1 MFYGNGGVQIVMLE
15 IGSVIDGKYKILNEI
30 GHGGMSNVYLAMN
43 EKANKTWA
51 VKEVR
56 KEGIRNFEVI
66 KQSLMVE
73 TDLLKKI
80 SHPNLPSIVDVIED
94 NDNFL
99 IVMDYVDGNT
109 LEKLLKEKQTI
120 KQEDVINWAMQL
132 CNVLDYLHHRTPPI
146 IYRDM
151 KPSNIMLKSDGTVIL
166 IDFGTAREYKTEKQ
180 EDTTCL
186 GTKGYAAPEQFGGMG
201 QTDART
207 DIYSLGA
214 TMYHLVTGHN
224 PAKPPYE
231 MYPIRHW
238 NPQLSSGLEYII
250 EKCVKRNPSER
261 YQSAAELLYAL
272 QRYRTLDE
280 TAVCAYR
287 KNSRIFAG
295 LVTASLLCAVLSVGC
310 FGTARLKQARTY
322 QNVINQAQK
331 ITNEKQSLE
340 TYLQA
345 IAIDAGKK
353 DAYDGIYEVIIADG
367 RFTEEEEEILLK
379 LNASTSHYLQ
389 SFRNKDALNY
399 GEFCY
404 HCGNA
409 YWYYY
414 EQEESR
420 QLHGTSWFAEAITSF
435 EGEEEKSME
444 YRRSVLYAEIGNF
457 YKRIL
462 AAQVDGTDA
471 GMYGDYWKKLM
482 SLKQMNDEQ
491 RDREFIT
498 LRMYQ
503 EIVTKSMEYAS
514 YLQEDGISGEEILS
528 VYQEIETDLH
538 AMKGQATNAI
548 AGEIDYLEQM
558 MESAYKIIRS
568 SYRV

>member
-1 MFYGNGGVQIVMLE
+1 MLE

-56 KEGIRNFEVI
+56 KQGVRNFEVI
-66 KQSLMVE
+66 KQSLLVE
-73 TDLLKKI
+73 IDLLKKI
-80 SHPNLPSIVDVIED
+80 SHPNLPSIIDVIEE

-109 LEKLLKEKQTI
+109 LEKLLKEEKTI
-120 KQEDVINWAMQL
+120 KQEEVVDWAIQL
-132 CNVLDYLHHRTPPI
+132 CQVLDYLHHCTPPI

-166 IDFGTAREYKTEKQ
+166 IDFGTAREYKTEQQ

-231 MYPIRHW
+231 MYPIRYW

-250 EKCVKRNPSER
+250 EKCVRKNPQER
-261 YQSAAELLYAL
+261 YQSARELLYAL
-272 QRYRTLDE
+272 QHYRTLDE
-280 TAVCAYR
+280 SAVLRYR

-295 LVTASLLCAVLSVGC
+295 LMTASFLCVAGAVGF
-310 FGTARLKQARTY
+310 FGAAQAKQVRTY
-322 QNVINQAQK
+322 QTVISQAQK
-331 ITNEKQSLE
+331 MTDEKEALA
-340 TYLQA
+340 TYLHA
-345 IAIDAGKK
+345 ITIDATRTE
-353 DAYDGIYEVIIADG
+353 AYDGIYEAIVADG
-367 RFTEEEEEILLK
+367 RFTREEEAILLEI
-379 LNASTSHYLQ
+379 NASMGNYLQ
-389 SFRNKDALNY
+389 SFRSKNALGY
-399 GEFCY
+399 GDFCY

-420 QLHGTSWFAEAITSF
+420 QSHGVSWFEEAISTY
-435 EGEEEKSME
+435 EGKEQKEME
-444 YRRSVLYAEIGNF
+444 YRRSLLYAEIGRF
-457 YKRIL
+457 YKKIL

-471 GMYGDYWKKLM
+471 GMYGEYWKGLV
-482 SLKQMNDEQ
+482 SLKHMNDEA
-491 RDREFIT
+491 RDRDFVT

-503 EIVTKSMEYAS
+503 EIVSKSMEYAR
-514 YLQEDGISGEEILS
+514 YLKEDGVTKEEILA
-528 VYQEIETDLH
+528 VYEEMAQDLEIMKSH
-538 AMKGQATNAI
+538 ATSAVAE
-548 AGEIDYLEQM
+548 EITYVEQL
-558 MESAYKIIRS
+558 MESAQKLLSS
-568 SYRV
+568 SYA

>member
-1 MFYGNGGVQIVMLE
+1 MLE
-15 IGSVIDGKYKILNEI
+15 IGSFIDGKYKILNEI

-56 KEGIRNFEVI
+56 KQGIRDFEVI
-66 KQSLMVE
+66 RQSLMIE

-80 SHPNLPSIVDVIED
+80 SHPNLPSIVDVIEE

-99 IVMDYVDGNT
+99 IVMDYVDGKT
-109 LEKLLKEKQTI
+109 LEKLLKERGTI
-120 KQEDVINWAMQL
+120 RQEEVVDWAMQL

-214 TMYHLVTGHN
+214 TMYHLLTGHN

-231 MYPIRHW
+231 MYPVRYW
-238 NPQLSSGLEYII
+238 NAKLSSGLEYII
-250 EKCVKRNPSER
+250 EKCVKKNPEER

-280 TAVCAYR
+280 SAVCTYR
-287 KNSRIFAG
+287 KNRKIFRVLLGASMLCMAG
-295 LVTASLLCAVLSVGC
+295 AIGFFAAAKTKQSHSYQSVLS
-310 FGTARLKQARTY
+310 
-322 QNVINQAQK
+322 QAQK
-331 ITNEKQSLE
+331 MTNETDALE
-340 TYLQA
+340 TYMQA
-345 IAIDAGKK
+345 IAIDAVKA
-353 DAYDGIYEVIIADG
+353 DAYEGMYEVIVSDG
-367 RFTEEEEEILLK
+367 CFTREEETKLLE
-379 LNASTSHYLQ
+379 LNISTENYLQ
-389 SFRNKDALNY
+389 KFKEKNRAAY
-399 GEFCY
+399 GDFCY
-404 HCGNA
+404 RFGNA
-409 YWYYY
+409 YWYYH

-420 QLHGTSWFAEAITSF
+420 QSHAVSWFEEAISVY
-435 EGEEEKSME
+435 EGNAEKRME
-444 YRRSVLYAEIGNF
+444 YRRSLLYAEIGNF
-457 YKRIL
+457 YKKII
-462 AAQVDGTDA
+462 AAQIDGTDS
-471 GMYGDYWKKLM
+471 GMYGAYWDGLVT
-482 SLKQMNDEQ
+482 LKHLNDEN
-491 RDREFIT
+491 RDRDFVT

-503 EIVTKSMEYAS
+503 ELLTKSMEYAG
-514 YLQEDGISGEEILS
+514 YFKEDGVTKEEILS
-528 VYQEIETDLH
+528 VYEEIGQDLSIMKQHATSAVEQEIS
-538 AMKGQATNAI
+538 
-548 AGEIDYLEQM
+548 YLEELM
-558 MESAYKIIRS
+558 KIARNMVRS
-568 SYRV
+568 SYV